1 MSENTKLYKAIA
13 EEETKDYLVSPGN
26 LKPVIEGQSDFTNKI
41 GTEFTSTRLKNRITP
56 TFPTTDTL
64 TLLFAKKILQ
74 PIKRDDNKQ

>member
-13 EEETKDYLVSPGN
+13 EEETKDNLVSPGN
-26 LKPVIEGQSDFTNKI
+26 LKPVNEGQSDFTNNI